1 VIQHRVVLP
10 LVFAA
15 VVVAFALY
23 RPAPCTAL
31 YVGAALY
38 LLFTPAGLLADWR
51 LDKRFLLAFPVYF
64 LTLLAAGIVALAVPQ
79 IGQEYVKM
87 SRTQVKFFEAASRCP
102 LGAFLTA
109 FQALVLAPLVEEVL
123 FRGILFEEVK
133 RRWGP
138 AAAYT
143 TSSFVF
149 ALLHRPGLGAV
160 IIFIV
165 ALSLAYAYHKYGLPA
180 SIMLHFFQNAAAL
193 YVNYFSRSL

>member
-1 VIQHRVVLP
+1 MIRRRVLLP
-10 LVFAA
+10 FAFVA
-15 VVVAFALY
+15 VVIAFALY

-31 YVGAALY
+31 YVGTALY

-51 LDKRFLLAFPVYF
+51 LDKRFPLAFPVYF
-64 LTLLAAGIVALAVPQ
+64 LALLAAWAVVLAVPQ
-79 IGQEYVKM
+79 IGQEYVEM
-87 SRTQVKFFEAASRCP
+87 SKTQAKFFEAASRCP
-102 LGAFLTA
+102 LGAFLTP
-109 FQALVLAPLVEEVL
+109 FQALMLAPLVEEVL

-133 RRWGP
+133 KRWGL
-138 AAAYT
+138 AAAYA

-160 IIFIV
+160 PVFIV

-193 YVNYFSRSL
+193 YVNFY

>member
-1 VIQHRVVLP
+1 VIRHRVVLP

-15 VVVAFALY
+15 VVVTFALY

-31 YVGAALY
+31 YVGTALY

-51 LDKRFLLAFPVYF
+51 LDKRFPLAFPVYF
-64 LTLLAAGIVALAVPQ
+64 LTLLAAGAVVLAVPQ
-79 IGQEYVKM
+79 IGQEYIKM
-87 SRTQVKFFEAASRCP
+87 GEAQAKFFEAASRCP

-133 RRWGP
+133 RRWGL
-138 AAAYT
+138 AAAYV

-160 IIFIV
+160 PIFIV

-193 YVNYFSRSL
+193 YVNYFSRSW

>member
-1 VIQHRVVLP
+1 VIRQRVVLP

-15 VVVAFALY
+15 VVTAFALY

-31 YVGAALY
+31 YAGTALY
-38 LLFTPAGLLADWR
+38 LLFTPAGLLAKWR
-51 LDKRFLLAFPVYF
+51 LDKRFPLAFPVYF
-64 LTLLAAGIVALAVPQ
+64 LTLLAAGAVVLAVPQ
-79 IGQEYVKM
+79 IGQDYIETSKA
-87 SRTQVKFFEAASRCP
+87 QAKFFEVTSRCP

-123 FRGILFEEVK
+123 FRGILFEEVR
-133 RRWGP
+133 RRWGL
-138 AAAYT
+138 AAAYA
-143 TSSFVF
+143 TSSFMF

-160 IIFIV
+160 PVFIV

-180 SIMLHFFQNAAAL
+180 SIILHFFQNAAAL